1 MDRGLV
7 VERVVVVG
15 DGGDDW
21 RAPSTVVVAEE
32 RRMRECVLHQLRV
45 SDVRTLGRTDGR
57 VEERGWPVF
66 HGSESVEWND
76 VCSARRRG
84 CAERAEGRSYH
95 VRRVLLGPRWM
106 EGWVIETG
114 RHGLDLFAR

>member
-32 RRMRECVLHQLRV
+32 RRMREGVLHQLRV
-45 SDVRTLGRTDGR
+45 SDVRTLGRIDGR
-57 VEERGWPVF
+57 VEERCWPVF

-76 VCSARRRG
+76 VCSARRRVG
-84 CAERAEGRSYH
+84 
-95 VRRVLLGPRWM
+95 VLSALRDAAIMSDVFCVGHALGKV
-106 EGWVIETG
+106 G
-114 RHGLDLFAR
+114 